1 MEAEGTA
8 ELVAEDVSEV
18 TWEQTMCEQNA
29 RPAGYIQYCTCT
41 DGFSDVFHCHNID
54 DL

>member
-1 MEAEGTA
+1 MEAEGIA

-18 TWEQTMCEQNA
+18 TWEQSVREQNA
-29 RPAGYIQYCTCT
+29 SPAGFINYCTCT
-41 DGFSDVFHCHNID
+41 DGFSDVFHCQNSD